1 MRPEF
6 TGSYK
11 MLEMKKLEVEIMKV
25 SAAREEQTMRIMEKE
40 FEIERIRENIVLQEK
55 HIEKIKKDL
64 SDLRIKKGV

>member
-1 MRPEF
+1 
-6 TGSYK
+6 

-64 SDLRIKKGV
+64 SDLKIKKGV